1 MTMLSVVIVGPSMSG
16 KTRLCMSLSNQH
28 SSSLGTTCSASSVC
42 ISVNDAEW
50 HIWDTPAVL
59 AAEITDTCQSW
70 LAHDVLRE
78 ANIVVVCHD
87 GRPESKGP
95 MPLVR
100 ACGID
105 RCIIVR
111 TRGSSSYHDLS
122 FFLDYLKTST
132 SDGMLVP
139 IVNPG
144 VDLLHSI
151 SRLASSQRRTKD
163 SQGFV
168 ALE

>member
-1 MTMLSVVIVGPSMSG
+1 MLSVVVVGPLMSG
-16 KTRLCMSLSNQH
+16 KTRLCMSLANQQ
-28 SSSLGTTCSASSVC
+28 SSFLGQTCSASSVSL
-42 ISVNDAEW
+42 SVNNVEW
-50 HIWDTPAVL
+50 HIWDTPAVH
-59 AAEITDTCQSW
+59 ASDIADDSRSW
-70 LAHDVLRE
+70 LAHDVLQN
-78 ANIVVVCHD
+78 ANVVVVCHD

-100 ACGID
+100 ACGVD
-105 RCIIVR
+105 RCIVVR

-122 FFLDYLKTST
+122 FFVDYLQTCT

-144 VDLLHSI
+144 VELLFEI
-151 SRLASSQRRTKD
+151 KRLAASQGLTAD

-168 ALE
+168 ELE